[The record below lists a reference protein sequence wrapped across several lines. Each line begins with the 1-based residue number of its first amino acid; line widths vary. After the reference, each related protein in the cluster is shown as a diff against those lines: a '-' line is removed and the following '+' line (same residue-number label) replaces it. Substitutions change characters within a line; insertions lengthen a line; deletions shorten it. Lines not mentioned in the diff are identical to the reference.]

1 MSKEV
6 MNFQIDVKGTNLSCP
21 IGEKIGS
28 QNIAEGKI
36 PVLSCEGGCIRGEIA
51 RVAAN
56 ILPRKMVSAA
66 AATENCS
73 LSRTLPSPPE

>member
-56 ILPRKMVSAA
+56 MVAKENGFRRGRHGELFSVPHSSI
-66 AATENCS
+66 AT
-73 LSRTLPSPPE
+73 